1 MNQDRI
7 SVDDIKNNSN
17 GLHNWNKINE
27 VCSYSPIEI
36 ILYYLTYP
44 KQLFEDVYYK
54 NGYIS
59 SENINNYISE
69 CYNSAMEYYNK
80 KYKNKKKLF

>member
-17 GLHNWNKINE
+17 GLHDWNKLNE

-36 ILYYLTYP
+36 VLYYMTYP
-44 KQLFEDVYYK
+44 QQLYK
-54 NGYIS
+54 DAY
-59 SENINNYISE
+59 ENEKLPFKYFCE

-80 KYKNKKKLF
+80 KYKNN